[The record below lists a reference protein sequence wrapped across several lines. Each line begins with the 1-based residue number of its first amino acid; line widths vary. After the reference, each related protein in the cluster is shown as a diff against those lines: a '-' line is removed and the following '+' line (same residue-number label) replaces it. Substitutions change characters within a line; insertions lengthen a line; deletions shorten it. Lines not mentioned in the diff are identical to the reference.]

1 MRLTI
6 SEFAR
11 LVGLAPSALRFYDD
25 CGLLP
30 PAEVDATNGYR
41 YYDRSQ
47 QPRAQLL
54 RDLREIDLPL
64 PDVRLALD
72 APASEVADLVR
83 AHLRTLEAKSTATRT
98 AATRLLTNLLS
109 QKTTAHL
116 GGPELASAIRQVTPT
131 ATPPPPARA
140 TDSPAQAGAA
150 RATDSPAQA
159 GAARATDSPARAGAA
174 RTWTYSAD
182 GVGSGGPSTPVSA
195 VGSGSA
201 EGGDDLGLVLSCVL
215 IELGPDEVTFVATDR
230 YRLAVR
236 TVRPVEFGGMAT
248 RVLVRADELA
258 ALSRWAAA
266 GDVVQVE
273 VNGGLMLVRGD
284 ESRELQAVDAEYPAY
299 GQILDGLT
307 PPACRVVV
315 DRVGLLDVLAGRD
328 VVAFDIDQQ
337 SLRIGDEVKLDAIGT
352 GSVRIGFTASLLAAA
367 LEASVGPD
375 VLLEICEPS
384 RPVVV
389 RSADQGTFTTLVMP
403 VRLDG

>member
-1 MRLTI
+1 MKVGAMRLTI
-6 SEFAR
+6 SEFGR

-41 YYDRSQ
+41 YYDKSQ
-47 QPRAQLL
+47 QPRARLL

-72 APASEVADLVR
+72 ASAPEVADLVR
-83 AHLRTLEAKSTATRT
+83 AHLRTLEAKSTATQT

-109 QKTTAHL
+109 QQTTALL
-116 GGPELASAIRQVTPT
+116 GGPELSSAIRQVTPT
-131 ATPPPPARA
+131 A
-140 TDSPAQAGAA
+140 
-150 RATDSPAQA
+150 
-159 GAARATDSPARAGAA
+159 
-174 RTWTYSAD
+174 
-182 GVGSGGPSTPVSA
+182 A
-195 VGSGSA
+195 V
-201 EGGDDLGLVLSCVL
+201 GGDDLGLVLSCVL

-236 TVRPVEFGGMAT
+236 TVRPVEFDGVAA

-258 ALSRWAAA
+258 EVSRWAAA
-266 GDVVQVE
+266 GDVVRVE
-273 VNGGLMLVRGD
+273 VNGGLVLARGD
-284 ESRELQAVDAEYPAY
+284 ESRELQTVDAEYPAY

-315 DRVGLLDVLAGRD
+315 DRLGLLDALTGRD

-352 GSVRIGFTASLLAAA
+352 GAVRIGFTASLLAAA

-375 VLLEICEPS
+375 VLLEICEPA

>member
-41 YYDRSQ
+41 YYDKSQ
-47 QPRAQLL
+47 QPRARLL

-72 APASEVADLVR
+72 ASPSEVADLVR

-109 QKTTAHL
+109 QKTTALL

-131 ATPPPPARA
+131 AAPP
-140 TDSPAQAGAA
+140 G
-150 RATDSPAQA
+150 
-159 GAARATDSPARAGAA
+159 
-174 RTWTYSAD
+174 
-182 GVGSGGPSTPVSA
+182 
-195 VGSGSA
+195 
-201 EGGDDLGLVLSCVL
+201 EEDLGLVLSCVL

-236 TVRPVEFGGMAT
+236 TVRPVEFGGVAA
-248 RVLVRADELA
+248 RLLVRADELA
-258 ALSRWAAA
+258 QVSRWAAA
-266 GDVVQVE
+266 GDVVRVE
-273 VNGGLMLVRGD
+273 VNGGLTLVRGE
-284 ESRELQAVDAEYPAY
+284 ESRELQTVDAEYPAY

-315 DRVGLLDVLAGRD
+315 DRLRLLDVLAGRD
-328 VVAFDIDQQ
+328 VVALDIDQQ

-375 VLLEICEPS
+375 VLLEICEPA

>member
-72 APASEVADLVR
+72 AAPSEVADLVR
-83 AHLRTLEAKSTATRT
+83 AHLHTLEAKSTATRT

-109 QKTTAHL
+109 QKTTALL
-116 GGPELASAIRQVTPT
+116 GGPELSSAIRQVTPT
-131 ATPPPPARA
+131 AAPPARA
-140 TDSPAQAGAA
+140 GVV
-150 RATDSPAQA
+150 
-159 GAARATDSPARAGAA
+159 RAGAD
-174 RTWTYSAD
+174 SDD
-182 GVGSGGPSTPVSA
+182 GNGFGDSSTTVRA
-195 VGSGSA
+195 VGSGSG

-215 IELGPDEVTFVATDR
+215 IELGADEVVFVATDR

-236 TVRPVEFGGMAT
+236 TVRPVEFSGVAA

-258 ALSRWAAA
+258 EVSRWAAA
-266 GDVVQVE
+266 GDVVRVE
-273 VNGGLMLVRGD
+273 VNGGLTLVRGD
-284 ESRELQAVDAEYPAY
+284 ESRELQTVDAEYPAY

-315 DRVGLLDVLAGRD
+315 DRLGLLDVLTGRD
-328 VVAFDIDQQ
+328 VVAFDIDQH

-375 VLLEICEPS
+375 VLLEICEPA

>member
-41 YYDRSQ
+41 YYDKSQ

-54 RDLREIDLPL
+54 RDLRELDLPL

-72 APASEVADLVR
+72 ASAAGVADLVR
-83 AHLRTLEAKSTATRT
+83 AHLRTLEAKSTATRE
-98 AATRLLTNLLS
+98 AATRLLTQLLS
-109 QKTTAHL
+109 QQTTAAL

-131 ATPPPPARA
+131 AAPPR
-140 TDSPAQAGAA
+140 
-150 RATDSPAQA
+150 
-159 GAARATDSPARAGAA
+159 
-174 RTWTYSAD
+174 
-182 GVGSGGPSTPVSA
+182 
-195 VGSGSA
+195 
-201 EGGDDLGLVLSCVL
+201 EDDMGLVLSCVL
-215 IELGPDEVTFVATDR
+215 VELSADEVVFVATDR

-236 TVRPVEFGGMAT
+236 TVRPVEFGGVGT

-258 ALSRWAAA
+258 EVSRWAAA
-266 GDVVQVE
+266 GDVVRVE
-273 VNGGLMLVRGD
+273 VNGGLVFARGD
-284 ESRELQAVDAEYPAY
+284 ESRELQVVDAEYPAY
-299 GQILDGLT
+299 QQILDGLT

-315 DRVGLLDVLAGRD
+315 DRLGLLNALTGRD

-337 SLRIGDEVKLDAIGT
+337 SLRIDDEVRLDAIGS
-352 GSVRIGFTASLLAAA
+352 GAVRIGFTASLLAAA

-375 VLLEICEPS
+375 VLLEICEPA